1 MSKTIL
7 SHLSK
12 TGLDSSGN
20 FFFQK
25 SLYNPNMLEKI
36 AFRIGDLI
44 HHMEYN
50 IIVAADPEATA
61 LASLLS
67 IIERVPWVQYDGSNS
82 YFISNEEDEPFATNA
97 LVISLVCKD
106 KAKKEIEIT
115 KTIKVAGIV
124 YLVNTEANVEELF
137 GNSTRII
144 YLTTL
149 TSIQSFLTH
158 RR

>member
-20 FFFQK
+20 LFLQK

-44 HHMEYN
+44 YDVEYN
-50 IIVAADPEATA
+50 IIVAAEPEAVA

-67 IIERVPWVQYDGSNS
+67 VLERVPWVQYNKNDTQDYKSIIDS
-82 YFISNEEDEPFATNA
+82 EVVNA

-106 KAKKEIEIT
+106 NANKEIEIA
-115 KTIKVAGIV
+115 KTIKVAGVV
-124 YLVNTEANVEELF
+124 YLVNTEQDIKNYF
-137 GNSTRII
+137 MPGTRIF

-149 TSIQSFLTH
+149 SSLQLFLKP
-158 RR
+158 R